1 MAGPPEENTVK
12 LSTLMLFFIGCI
24 FPLWP
29 ISLPLFWWLAYRSY
43 RKGAP
48 RQISLYEVEKA
59 KALLDSGGITQAEFD
74 ALKRRSVIK

>member
-43 RKGAP
+43 RKGSP

-59 KALLDSGGITQAEFD
+59 KTLLDSGGITQAEFD
-74 ALKRRSVIK
+74 ALKRRSVIR

>member
-1 MAGPPEENTVK
+1 MASPPEENTIK

-29 ISLPLFWWLAYRSY
+29 ISLPFFWWLAYRSY
-43 RKGAP
+43 RKGSP

-59 KALLDSGGITQAEFD
+59 KALLDAGSITETEYD
-74 ALKRRSVIK
+74 DLKSRSVLK